1 MLPVPLLVTGFADF
15 LKKIGKKEATIQ
27 SYSRDV
33 SQFLD
38 FLNSKN
44 LQFSSLDRNIL
55 SYYQTHVREYQGGR
69 QNSLRRSVIAI
80 RQFFRLLPKFNS
92 EFAMPSFT
100 EFPIPSRVE
109 VLAPSL
115 KQEELQSLF
124 SAARQSSDLK
134 AARDQ
139 AILACLSFEGIKVS
153 ELISLEWKHYLTH
166 RDKASLFIPGERKR
180 TIVLGDETFRYL
192 EAYWKVISN
201 LRPLASQNYKMFVGF
216 KGREILSISP
226 QVTRHGLKFM
236 LYELGQI
243 CNISHLNTELLR
255 HHAIR
260 HQVALGLS
268 SESIMLHLG
277 LKRIGNIAQHLRK

>member
-1 MLPVPLLVTGFADF
+1 MLPVSQLVTNFGVF
-15 LKKIGKKEATIQ
+15 LKKIGKKEATVQ

-33 SQFLD
+33 AQFLD
-38 FLNSKN
+38 FLNSKSLN
-44 LQFSSLDRNIL
+44 FSSLDRNIL
-55 SYYQTHVREYQGGR
+55 SFYQTHVREYQGGR

-92 EFAMPSFT
+92 EIAIPSFT
-100 EFPIPSRVE
+100 EFPIPSRDE
-109 VLAPSL
+109 ILTPCL
-115 KQEELQSLF
+115 KQKELESLF
-124 SAARQSSDLK
+124 NAAKQSSDLK

-153 ELISLEWKHYLTH
+153 ELISLEWKHYLAH
-166 RDKASLFIPGERKR
+166 RDKGSLSIPGERKR
-180 TIVLGDETFRYL
+180 IIVLGDDTFRYL
-192 EAYWKVISN
+192 EAYRKVTCHFRSLIH
-201 LRPLASQNYKMFVGF
+201 QNYKMFIGF
-216 KGREILSISP
+216 RGREVLSVAP
-226 QVTRHGLKFM
+226 HVTRHGLKFM

-255 HHAIR
+255 HHAIK